1 MTATLDTNLAAD
13 AATLRSLHD
22 PGDPLVLV
30 NVWDAGSAH
39 RVADAGAK
47 ALATSSLAIATAI
60 GIPDSPDAPLD
71 EMFGAIRRIT
81 AATDL
86 PVSADLF
93 DGYGLPA
100 DELVERL
107 LGAGAVGFN
116 IEDSDHRQPGTLV
129 PASVA
134 AARVADLRRAA
145 DRAGI
150 AVVINAR
157 TDVYLYDGGDGTTE
171 VISRARAYLD
181 AGADC
186 VYPVRLNDAAL
197 ARRVVDE
204 LGGAP
209 VNANAD
215 VTTIDDIR
223 SSGASRISIGPQAFF
238 RAYSALD
245 TIAAALLRP

>member
-1 MTATLDTNLAAD
+1 MTTTLDTNLAAD
-13 AATLRSLHD
+13 AATLRALHV
-22 PGDPLVLV
+22 PSDPLVLV
-30 NVWDAGSAH
+30 NVWDAGSAQ
-39 RVADAGAK
+39 RVAEAGAK
-47 ALATSSLAIATAI
+47 ALATSSLAIATAL
-60 GIPDSPDAPLD
+60 GIPDAPDAPLD
-71 EMFGAIRRIT
+71 EVFAAIRRVS

-100 DELVERL
+100 DELIERL

-116 IEDSDHRQPGTLV
+116 VEDSDHHHEGTLV
-129 PASVA
+129 PTSVA
-134 AARVADLRRAA
+134 ATRIADLRRAA
-145 DRAGI
+145 DRVGI

-157 TDVYLYDGGDGTTE
+157 TDVYLYDGGDGTPE
-171 VISRARAYLD
+171 VISRARAYFD

-186 VYPVRLNDAAL
+186 VYPVRLGEPAL
-197 ARRVVDE
+197 ARRVVEE
-204 LGGAP
+204 LDGAP

-223 SSGASRISIGPQAFF
+223 ESGASRISIGPSAFF

-245 TIAAALLRP
+245 TIATALLQ

>member
-1 MTATLDTNLAAD
+1 MTTTLDTNLATD
-13 AATLRSLHD
+13 AATLRSLHN
-22 PGDPLVLV
+22 PSDPLVLV
-30 NVWDAGSAH
+30 NVWDAGSAL
-39 RVADAGAK
+39 RVAEAGAK
-47 ALATSSLAIATAI
+47 ALATSSLAIATAL

-71 EMFGAIRRIT
+71 EVFGAIRRIT

-116 IEDSDHRQPGTLV
+116 IEDSDHRQPGTLI
-129 PASVA
+129 PTSVA
-134 AARVADLRRAA
+134 ATRVADLRRAA
-145 DRAGI
+145 DRANI
-150 AVVINAR
+150 AVVVNAR
-157 TDVYLYDGGDGTTE
+157 TDVYLYDGDGGTPE

-186 VYPVRLNDAAL
+186 VYPVRLNDPAL
-197 ARRVVDE
+197 ARRIVQE
-204 LGGAP
+204 LDGAP

-215 VTTIDDIR
+215 VTTIDGVR

-238 RAYSALD
+238 RAYGALD
-245 TIAAALLRP
+245 TIAAALLK

>member
-1 MTATLDTNLAAD
+1 MTTTIDTNLAAD
-13 AATLRSLHD
+13 AAALRLLHD
-22 PGDPLVLV
+22 PSDPLVLV

-39 RVADAGAK
+39 RVAEAGAK
-47 ALATSSLAIATAI
+47 ALATSSLAIATAL
-60 GIPDSPDAPLD
+60 GIPDAPDAPLD
-71 EMFGAIRRIT
+71 EVFGAIRRIT

-93 DGYGLPA
+93 DGYGLAA
-100 DELVERL
+100 DELVQRL
-107 LGAGAVGFN
+107 LGSGAVGFN
-116 IEDSDHRQPGTLV
+116 IEDSDHHRPGTLI
-129 PASVA
+129 PTSVA
-134 AARVADLRRAA
+134 AGRVADLRRAA

-157 TDVYLYDGGDGTTE
+157 TDVYLYDGDGTSE
-171 VISRARAYLD
+171 VITRARAYLD

-186 VYPVRLNDAAL
+186 AYPVRLGDPDL
-197 ARRVVDE
+197 VRRVVEKLD
-204 LGGAP
+204 GAP

-215 VTTIDDIR
+215 VTTIDGIR

-245 TIAAALLRP
+245 TIAAALLD